1 MHDFMQSLQMRCPV
15 EHTVGLSMTIMAS
28 APMAQP
34 SVLSLW
40 NSEMRS
46 SRGQPASGTPNGL
59 FLKMIGSRPPGLT
72 IAGAGSDAVDSAG
85 TVGFSFRPFEH
96 ESLAC
101 SWHQMQ

>member
-15 EHTVGLSMTIMAS
+15 AHTIGLSITIIAR
-28 APMAQP
+28 APTAHP
-34 SVLSLW
+34 SLFSLW

-46 SRGQPASGTPNGL
+46 SSGQPASGTPKGL
-59 FLKMIGSRPPGLT
+59 FLKVIGSRPNE
-72 IAGAGSDAVDSAG
+72 AVASAG
-85 TVGFSFRPFEH
+85 TSGFSLRPLEH